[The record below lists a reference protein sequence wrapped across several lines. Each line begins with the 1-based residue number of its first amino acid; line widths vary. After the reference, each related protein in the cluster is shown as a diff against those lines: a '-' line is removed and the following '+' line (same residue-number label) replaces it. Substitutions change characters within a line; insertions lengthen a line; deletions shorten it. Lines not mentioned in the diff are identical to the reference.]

1 MNIALRNLIRNETY
15 KILDEL
21 KLVNETVYKLRT
33 DSVTVSVD
41 SDNQKLVTLK
51 ADQGTELTMTTEE
64 FVKIARFL
72 RKNGIITDKI

>member
-1 MNIALRNLIRNETY
+1 MNIALRNLIRIETY

>member
-15 KILDEL
+15 KVLNEL

-33 DSVTVSVD
+33 DSVTVNVD
-41 SDNQKLVTLK
+41 SDNQNLVTLK
-51 ADQGTELTMTTEE
+51 ADQGMALTMTTEE

>member
-51 ADQGTELTMTTEE
+51 ADQDTELTMTTEE

>member
-33 DSVTVSVD
+33 DSVTVRVD

>member
-1 MNIALRNLIRNETY
+1 MNIALRNLIRIETY

-64 FVKIARFL
+64 FVK
-72 RKNGIITDKI
+72 

>member
-41 SDNQKLVTLK
+41 SDNQNLVTLK

>member
-15 KILDEL
+15 KVLDEL
-21 KLVNETVYKLRT
+21 KLVNETVYRLQT
-33 DSVTVSVD
+33 DSVTVNVD
-41 SDNQKLVTLK
+41 SDNQNLVTLK
-51 ADQGTELTMTTEE
+51 ADQGTVLTMTTEE

>member
-15 KILDEL
+15 KVLDEL
-21 KLVNETVYKLRT
+21 KLVNETVYRLQT
-33 DSVTVSVD
+33 DSVTVNVD
-41 SDNQKLVTLK
+41 SDDQNLVTLK
-51 ADQGTELTMTTEE
+51 ADQGTVLTMTTEE

>member
-51 ADQGTELTMTTEE
+51 ADQGTKLTMTTEE

>member
-15 KILDEL
+15 KVLDEL
-21 KLVNETVYKLRT
+21 KLVNETVYRLQT
-33 DSVTVSVD
+33 DSVTVNVN
-41 SDNQKLVTLK
+41 SDNQNLVTLK
-51 ADQGTELTMTTEE
+51 ADQGTVLTMTTEE

>member
-33 DSVTVSVD
+33 DSVNVSVD

>member
-15 KILDEL
+15 KVLDEL
-21 KLVNETVYKLRT
+21 KLVNETVYRLQT
-33 DSVTVSVD
+33 DSVTVNVD
-41 SDNQKLVTLK
+41 SDNQNLVTLK
-51 ADQGTELTMTTEE
+51 ADQGTALTVTTEE

>member
-15 KILDEL
+15 KVLDEL

-33 DSVTVSVD
+33 DSVTVNVE

-51 ADQGTELTMTTEE
+51 ADQGMTLTMTTEE

>member
-15 KILDEL
+15 KVLNEL
-21 KLVNETVYKLRT
+21 SLVNETVYKLRT
-33 DSVTVSVD
+33 DSVTVNVD

-51 ADQGTELTMTTEE
+51 ADQGMVLTMTTEE

>member
-15 KILDEL
+15 KVLDEL
-21 KLVNETVYKLRT
+21 KLVNETVYRLQT
-33 DSVTVSVD
+33 DSVTVNVN
-41 SDNQKLVTLK
+41 SDDQNLVTLK
-51 ADQGTELTMTTEE
+51 ADQGTVLTMTTEE

>member
-15 KILDEL
+15 KVLDEL
-21 KLVNETVYKLRT
+21 KLVNETVYRLQT
-33 DSVTVSVD
+33 DSVTVNVD
-41 SDNQKLVTLK
+41 SDNQNLVTLK
-51 ADQGTELTMTTEE
+51 ADQGTALTMTTEE